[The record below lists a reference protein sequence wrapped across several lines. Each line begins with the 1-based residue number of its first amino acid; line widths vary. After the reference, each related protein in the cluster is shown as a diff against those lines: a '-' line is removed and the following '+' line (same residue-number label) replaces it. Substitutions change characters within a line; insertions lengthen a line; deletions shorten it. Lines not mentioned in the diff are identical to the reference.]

1 MRTYVTENTTLPIF
15 PSWLLGSS
23 MRVKDFLNAISYSSY
38 HVGRHADFLV
48 LWMPCA
54 GRTCFSVIAVWAAA
68 GFWRSPGISTWSRRA
83 GESPGGKRYRMVVSN
98 DLCSVQDRNGWSVKP
113 KPSIR
118 GYVPGRKGFN
128 IDLELSKP
136 HPE

>member
-54 GRTCFSVIAVWAAA
+54 GRTRFSVTAAWAAA
-68 GFWRSPGISTWSRRA
+68 GFWWSPGISTWSRRA
-83 GESPGGKRYRMVVSN
+83 LTSLAGPSYRTGGSDHRCA
-98 DLCSVQDRNGWSVKP
+98 LQ
-113 KPSIR
+113 
-118 GYVPGRKGFN
+118 
-128 IDLELSKP
+128 
-136 HPE
+136 H